1 MDAPGNGWREWEHLV
16 LKELERLNNWAE
28 RLDKAI
34 DEIHR
39 TDLANIRSDI
49 RLLQFRAGMWG
60 GLAGVGAALA
70 AALVHYATLVTR

>member
-34 DEIHR
+34 DAIHR
-39 TDLANIRSDI
+39 TD
-49 RLLQFRAGMWG
+49 RAGMWG